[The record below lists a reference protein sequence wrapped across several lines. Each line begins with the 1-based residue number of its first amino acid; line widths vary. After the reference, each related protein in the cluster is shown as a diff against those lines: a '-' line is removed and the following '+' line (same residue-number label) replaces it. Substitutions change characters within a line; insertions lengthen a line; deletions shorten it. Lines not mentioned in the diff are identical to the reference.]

1 MAQPAQSESEIPTA
15 EPPSSGPKDVL
26 RLVCG
31 WNEKTNTYLYR
42 DEVVNPPPIYGNGP
56 QKAEKAEK
64 AERVSKRPKKATAK
78 VRLSRGEDVK
88 VSAADAKPRNVSA
101 RGREKMEKLRKER
114 ADRRGK
120 VSYDPVKAI
129 RVSF

>member
-1 MAQPAQSESEIPTA
+1 VNMAQPPQSESEIPTTK
-15 EPPSSGPKDVL
+15 PPSSEPKDVL

-56 QKAEKAEK
+56 HKPEKAK
-64 AERVSKRPKKATAK
+64 RVSKRPKTATAK
-78 VRLSRGEDVK
+78 VRLLRGEDVK
-88 VSAADAKPRNVSA
+88 MSSADAKPRNVSA
-101 RGREKMEKLRKER
+101 RGRERMERLRRDR

-120 VSYDPVKAI
+120 VSYDPI
-129 RVSF
+129 